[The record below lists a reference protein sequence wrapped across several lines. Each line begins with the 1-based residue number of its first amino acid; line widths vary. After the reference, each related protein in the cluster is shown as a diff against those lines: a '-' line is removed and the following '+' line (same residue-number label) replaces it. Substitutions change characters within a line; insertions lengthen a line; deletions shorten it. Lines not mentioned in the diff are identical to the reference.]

1 MTQVLDS
8 DIVASEAD
16 ATEDAQPFTGL
27 KVADFTWSAAGP
39 IISKQLADLGATVVR
54 VESTRHPDSVRFG
67 GPFLNDIPG
76 INRSGFFADFNSSKK
91 SLALNMANPA
101 SREVAL
107 RLVDWSDLVMEC
119 FTPRV
124 MEKWGLNYEVLSQR
138 KPDLVMF
145 SSCLQGAT
153 GPYREYAGYGGQ
165 GASLAGIQYVTGWPD
180 REPCGPKGA
189 YTDTITPR
197 FGLAAIVGALAY
209 RREHGVGQHIDLSQ
223 IEAALQ
229 FLAPEIA
236 DYAVHGRVAE
246 RIGNRNNTSAPC
258 GAFRCRGDDRWVAV
272 EVRDDEDWTRLVDLM
287 GRPDWAVDD
296 AYAST
301 AGRLEHQDAIEEGL
315 QSWLLD
321 QDAQAVMELGQA
333 HGLPVAMVQKASDLF
348 DDPQLLA
355 REHFVPLEH
364 PEMGVNR
371 YNGPSYR
378 LSRTPARLRSAAPL
392 LGQHTEEVARM
403 LGYSSDEIAELVA
416 ADVLV

>member
-1 MTQVLDS
+1 MTELLEPEA
-8 DIVASEAD
+8 VAVEDEA
-16 ATEDAQPFTGL
+16 AHALPFTGL

-76 INRSGFFADFNSSKK
+76 INRSGFFADFNTSKK

-107 RLVDWSDLVMEC
+107 RLIDWSDLVMET

-124 MEKWGLNYEVLSQR
+124 MEKWGLSYRVLSER
-138 KPDLVMF
+138 KPDLIMF
-145 SSCLQGAT
+145 SSCMQGAT
-153 GPYREYAGYGGQ
+153 GPYREYGGYGGQ
-165 GASLAGIQYVTGWPD
+165 GGALAGIHYVTGWPD
-180 REPCGPKGA
+180 RVPCGPKGA

-197 FGLAAIVGALAY
+197 FGLAAIAGALAY

-229 FLAPEIA
+229 FLAPAIA
-236 DYAVHGRVAE
+236 DYTLHDRVAE
-246 RIGNRNNTSAPC
+246 RRANRNGTSSPC
-258 GAFRCRGDDRWVAV
+258 GAFRCAGDDRWVAI
-272 EVRDDEDWTRLVDLM
+272 EVRDDDDWARLVDLM
-287 GRPDWAVDD
+287 GCPEWATDP
-296 AYAST
+296 AYAS
-301 AGRLEHQDAIEEGL
+301 ARGRLDHQDALEERL
-315 QSWLLD
+315 QEWLVD
-321 QDAQAVMELGQA
+321 QDAQEIMASGQDK
-333 HGLPVAMVQKASDLF
+333 GLPVGVVQKASDLF
-348 DDPQLLA
+348 DDPQLAA
-355 REHFVPLEH
+355 RHHFVALEH
-364 PEMGVNR
+364 PEMGVCR

-392 LGQHTEEVARM
+392 LGQHTEEVAEL
-403 LGYSSDEIAELVA
+403 LGYSPEEIRALVA

>member
-1 MTQVLDS
+1 M
-8 DIVASEAD
+8 AD
-16 ATEDAQPFTGL
+16 GAQPFAGL

-67 GPFLNDIPG
+67 GPFLDDVPG

-101 SREVAL
+101 SRDVAL
-107 RLVDWSDLVMEC
+107 RLVDWADLVMEC

-124 MEKWGLNYEVLSQR
+124 MEKWGLSYRVLSER
-138 KPDLVMF
+138 KPDLVML

-197 FGLAAIVGALAY
+197 FGLAAVAAALAY
-209 RREHGVGQHIDLSQ
+209 RREYGVGQHIDLSQ

-229 FLAPEIA
+229 FLAPEVV
-236 DYAVHGRVAE
+236 DYTVHGRLAE
-246 RIGNRNNTSAPC
+246 RSGNRNGVSAPC
-258 GAFRCRGDDRWVAV
+258 GAFRCAGDDRWVAI
-272 EVRDDEDWTRLVDLM
+272 EVRDDDDWARLVELM
-287 GRPDWAVDD
+287 GRPDWATDD
-296 AYAST
+296 AFATT
-301 AGRLEHQDAIEEGL
+301 AGRIEQQDAVEKGL
-315 QSWLLD
+315 QDWLLD
-321 QDAQAVMELGQA
+321 RDAYEVMRSAQEAGVPAAV
-333 HGLPVAMVQKASDLF
+333 VQKASDLF
-348 DDPQLLA
+348 DDPQLAA
-355 REHFVPLEH
+355 REHFVPLDH
-364 PEMGVNR
+364 AEMGVCR

-392 LGQHTEEVARM
+392 LGQHTDEVMTM
-403 LGYSSDEIAELVA
+403 LGYSADEIRALVD